1 MTIGTKETQELLE
14 GIKEAVKLG
23 KSVRDIVADG
33 VDANDIPAASTVIK
47 AQSDKLDMY
56 NAAFQDVSKIKEE
69 LKDLDSQ
76 EIAALFFQIVEAVEE
91 IDKH

>member
-1 MTIGTKETQELLE
+1 MTLSKQ
-14 GIKEAVKLG
+14 V
-23 KSVRDIVADG
+23 
-33 VDANDIPAASTVIK
+33 STALSFTEK
-47 AQSDKLDMY
+47 
-56 NAAFQDVSKIKEE
+56 F

>member
-1 MTIGTKETQELLE
+1 MKTGIKNTEEMLE
-14 GIKEAVKLG
+14 GIKEAIKLG

-33 VDANDIPAASTVIK
+33 VDANDIPAAFALVK

-56 NAAFQDVSKIKEE
+56 NAAFQEVKKVKEE
-69 LKDLDSQ
+69 IEDLDSQ
-76 EIAALFFQIVEAVEE
+76 EIAALFFQIVEAIEE